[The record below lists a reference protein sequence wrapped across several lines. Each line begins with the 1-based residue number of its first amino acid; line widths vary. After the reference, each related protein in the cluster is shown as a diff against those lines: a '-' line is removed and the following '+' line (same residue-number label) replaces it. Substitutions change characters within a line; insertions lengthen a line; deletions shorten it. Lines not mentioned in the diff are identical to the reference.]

1 MNLGIPASLR
11 SRPRERGRRS
21 GGGPAP
27 APRGPA
33 RVGTRRLGLFGR
45 CRAWLVHH
53 LQAMFNTLGR
63 MARSPVAT
71 LMTVAVIGIA
81 LALPTGL
88 HVVLQGAR
96 TVGAGWEDA
105 ARISLFLR
113 KGTEEMEIRRLMRDI
128 GAMDE
133 VATVIHIAPDVA
145 LEEFRRLS
153 GFGDALDLLD
163 ENPLPS
169 VLVVSPDG
177 ATPELASVLVE
188 RLGRLDAVERAQ
200 LDLEWLKRLH
210 AMMQIGERAVLVLAV
225 LLALAVLL
233 IIGNTIR
240 LSIQSRREEIVVQKL
255 IGATDA
261 FVRRPFLY
269 NGLFHGV
276 FGAMFAWLLV
286 TLALLSLAGPVER
299 LAALYDS
306 SFVLSHLGPL
316 GAFGLLGAGL
326 LLGLLGAWWAV
337 GRHIRE
343 IEPS

>member
-1 MNLGIPASLR
+1 MRREASASMR
-11 SRPRERGRRS
+11 RG
-21 GGGPAP
+21 A

-33 RVGTRRLGLFGR
+33 RGAGPRRLGLFGR
-45 CRAWLVHH
+45 TRAWLVHH

-63 MARSPVAT
+63 MVRTPVAT

-88 HVVLQGAR
+88 YVVLQGAR
-96 TVGAGWEDA
+96 AVGAGWEDA

-113 KGTEEMEIRRLMRDI
+113 KGTEEMEIRRLIRDI
-128 GAMDE
+128 SAME
-133 VATVIHIAPDVA
+133 GVGTVSHIAPDVA

-153 GFGDALDLLD
+153 GLGEALDLLE

-169 VLVVSPDG
+169 VLVVSPEG
-177 ATPELASVLVE
+177 ATPEAVSALVE
-188 RLGRLDAVERAQ
+188 RLGRLEAVERAQ

-210 AMMQIGERAVLVLAV
+210 AMMQIGQRAVVVLAV
-225 LLALAVLL
+225 VLAFAVLL

-240 LSIQSRREEIVVQKL
+240 LSVQSRREEIVVQKL

-269 NGLFHGV
+269 NGLFFGV
-276 FGAMFAWLLV
+276 FGAIFAWILV
-286 TLALLSLAGPVER
+286 TLALLALAGPVER

-306 SFVLSHLGPL
+306 SFRLGHLGAE
-316 GAFGLLGAGL
+316 GAAGLSVAGL

-337 GRHIRE
+337 SRHIRE
-343 IEPS
+343 IEPG

>member
-1 MNLGIPASLR
+1 
-11 SRPRERGRRS
+11 
-21 GGGPAP
+21 
-27 APRGPA
+27 
-33 RVGTRRLGLFGR
+33 
-45 CRAWLVHH
+45 
-53 LQAMFNTLGR
+53 MFNTLGR
-63 MARSPVAT
+63 MVRTPVAT

-88 HVVLQGAR
+88 YVVMQGAR

-105 ARISLFLR
+105 ARISLFLH
-113 KGTEEMEIRRLMRDI
+113 KGTGEMEIRRLIRDI
-128 GAMDE
+128 SAMEGAGP
-133 VATVIHIAPDVA
+133 VTHIAPDVA

-153 GFGDALDLLD
+153 GLGEALDLLG

-169 VLVVSPDG
+169 VLVVSPEA
-177 ATPELASVLVE
+177 ATPEAVSALVD
-188 RLGRLDAVERAQ
+188 RLDRLEAVERVQ

-210 AMMQIGERAVLVLAV
+210 ALMQIGQRAVLVLALV
-225 LLALAVLL
+225 LSFAVLL

-240 LSIQSRREEIVVQKL
+240 LSVQSRREEIVVQKL

-269 NGLFHGV
+269 NGLFFGV
-276 FGAMFAWLLV
+276 FGAMFAWFLV

-306 SFVLSHLGPL
+306 SFRLGHL
-316 GAFGLLGAGL
+316 GAFGAAGLLGGGL

-337 GRHIRE
+337 SQHIRE
-343 IEPS
+343 IEPG

>member
-1 MNLGIPASLR
+1 MSRVSLR
-11 SRPRERGRRS
+11 AGKRGARRRAATPHAS
-21 GGGPAP
+21 P
-27 APRGPA
+27 
-33 RVGTRRLGLFGR
+33 RVGARRLGLFGR

-88 HVVLQGAR
+88 HIVLQGAR

-113 KGTEEMEIRRLMRDI
+113 KGTEEMEIRRLIRDI
-128 GAMDE
+128 GAME
-133 VATVIHIAPDVA
+133 GVASVTHIAPDVA

-153 GFGDALDLLD
+153 GFGEALDLLG

-177 ATPELASVLVE
+177 ATPEAASALVD
-188 RLGRLDAVERAQ
+188 RFGRIDAVERAQ

-210 AMMQIGERAVLVLAV
+210 AIMQIGQRAVLVLAV
-225 LLALAVLL
+225 LLAFAVLL

-269 NGLFHGV
+269 NGLF
-276 FGAMFAWLLV
+276 FGAFGAVFAWLLV
-286 TLALLSLAGPVER
+286 SLALLSLAGPVER

-306 SFVLSHLGPL
+306 GFNLSHLSPL
-316 GAFGLLGAGL
+316 GVAGLLGAGL
-326 LLGLLGAWWAV
+326 GLGLLGAWWAV